1 MEPNA
6 TVICLSYGLITD
18 WALLHV
24 ASMDHFNILELVTT
38 QQRYS
43 NILTSVILPLVETP
57 NESFPTKE
65 FLSLIA
71 GTRLFCNRV
80 SVFST

>member
-57 NESFPTKE
+57 NEPHKGAP
-65 FLSLIA
+65 IIDC
-71 GTRLFCNRV
+71 RD
-80 SVFST
+80 SVVL